1 MKCDSRAIA
10 FSTATRK
17 QPRRQCRRKPRAGLA
32 GTSDAARNARLLE
45 LLPQVRHVARRIHSR
60 LPGHV
65 PFEDLVQAGVLGL
78 VDALNKFDPRRKV
91 QLESYMKF
99 RIRGAI
105 LDELRSLDWS
115 PRELRRRARR
125 LEEEEHRLRTRLGR
139 EGTATELAAAMGV
152 SLAQFHR
159 LVWELKGLEVGS
171 LQEVA
176 MATEDG
182 VEQDHA
188 SRLAAADSLSP
199 LLLCAGRERHLRL
212 EEALRR
218 LPEKERQVLRLYY
231 YEELTMKEVGEVL
244 AVGESRVSQI
254 HSMALERLRGCLGTC
269 VLEGLSGGLARVAR
283 SPVASP
289 SFVRAGRSGGQ
300 DAPPAA

>member
-1 MKCDSRAIA
+1 MKRDSRGLALAEAPI
-10 FSTATRK
+10 K
-17 QPRRQCRRKPRAGLA
+17 QPRRLRRPAAADEVARGAD
-32 GTSDAARNARLLE
+32 DAARNARLLE
-45 LLPQVRHVARRIHSR
+45 LLPQVRYVARRIHSR

-78 VDALNKFDPRRKV
+78 LDALRKFDPRRKV
-91 QLESYMKF
+91 QIQSYMKF

-139 EGTATELAAAMGV
+139 EGTAPELAAALGV

-159 LVWELKGLEVGS
+159 LVWELRGLEVGS
-171 LQEVA
+171 LQQVA
-176 MATEDG
+176 MTTEDG
-182 VEQDHA
+182 VEQDQT
-188 SRLAAADSLSP
+188 SRLAAPNALNP
-199 LLLCAGRERHLRL
+199 LLLCAGSERRVRL
-212 EEALRR
+212 EEAISR
-218 LPEKERQVLRLYY
+218 LPEKERLVLTLYY

-254 HSMALERLRGCLGTC
+254 HSMALERLRECLGTAGP
-269 VLEGLSGGLARVAR
+269 EGLMDGLVPPGGTAAAGKGRG
-283 SPVASP
+283 PVAP
-289 SFVRAGRSGGQ
+289 S
-300 DAPPAA
+300 AA